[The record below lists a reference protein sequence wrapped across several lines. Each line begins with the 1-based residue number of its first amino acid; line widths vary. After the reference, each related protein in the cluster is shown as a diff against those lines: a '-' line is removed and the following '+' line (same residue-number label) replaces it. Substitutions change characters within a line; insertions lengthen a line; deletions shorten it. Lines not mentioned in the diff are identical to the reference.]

1 MKSVASMKEASFAK
15 DSGKSEMMRYRK
27 SIQARNQM
35 SLFAAQ
41 EVSSLRLDIARQI
54 DARTK
59 FALTVQRTRTDRQ
72 AAFER
77 SVGMWRQS
85 VQSAQY

>member
-1 MKSVASMKEASFAK
+1 MMDASFAK
-15 DSGKSEMMRYRK
+15 DSGENEMMRYRK
-27 SIQARNQM
+27 AMQVRNQTN
-35 SLFAAQ
+35 LFAAQ
-41 EVSSLRLDIARQI
+41 EVSNLRLDIARQI

-77 SVGMWRQS
+77 SVGTWKQS
-85 VQSAQY
+85 VSSAQY